1 MRRIGSWLGVVI
13 LIVGM
18 STYATSAE
26 AVGSAL
32 PNFDPNSASGVYF
45 NGEAN
50 STIQVST
57 GADFEIGCNDF
68 TVSWWQKATYPQ
80 IRYGRLFQFGE
91 GMGNSDAFA
100 VSEESGSLYFWLNK
114 NADRTGIGSL
124 TSISLPNAPTDWNH
138 IAIVRF
144 GQNISIFL
152 NGIPSSTLI
161 GVGSSICAPS
171 GIGTLPLLIGGS
183 NDSSL
188 GAFQGEVTGFEF
200 FKGARWTNTFTPP
213 TQFSTDSCQRRDES
227 NACTLT
233 SLLLLYPTEDF
244 KASGRT
250 LNNLISNNVFIVSQ
264 SVTYGNGQSPPGPP
278 EPPTPTLERI
288 VELIDE
294 PNGSLCLLDTDNQE
308 FCTGSSDQSVEIPIA
323 AERSLVVE
331 ADPGYSIDTVT
342 ISSENAEFQ
351 TQDFINSF
359 TFTEDTGEDYIFQWE
374 DNFLILPLEIGN
386 FAVDITFKLM
396 NEPSLENPSIISNV
410 SGFNWDESFKITSA
424 DPLHP
429 IDYSGVSGIMLEIR
443 YRNHSPVNSA
453 LTPTP
458 LFCRETLEPGD
469 DWQVSDD
476 LSRIFLWLPR
486 SFRVLDQCPGYHQ
499 RDSITQGKLYLS
511 DLPLTDTDDLESIDA
526 IHILQEVAI
535 NVVSP
540 PGIQNLIDDVNVV
553 EGQIV
558 AVQASN
564 KDAISDAV
572 VSVVSSDFVFGGC
585 GYIYGIRNSDD
596 SIMSEYEDEDGNI
609 LFQIPTF
616 EFLNSECGN
625 EFIEG
630 VTALDESEP
639 ATLSIRFLDDNLQS
653 ENSVT
658 LYLQPPL
665 PAPIP
670 EPTPAADQTP
680 MPLPIRVYVP
690 IPTPIPE
697 PDPEPAPEII
707 QNPNQVISPEVT
719 PVKIP
724 VKEEAVETP
733 WCTTKGIWVYTVS
746 GKLRLCDPKN
756 NLALEIPAC
765 AGKTATPTYPWV
777 FKPQRFISGVS
788 PSKSGTVLHDAV
800 FFFKGLAISGAPTVS
815 SKPCSKGS
823 VFIPMKYSK
832 IVYNFARSQ
841 KPLIWVKAT

>member
-1 MRRIGSWLGVVI
+1 MHRFGSWLGVI
-13 LIVGM
+13 LVIVGI
-18 STYATSAE
+18 STYATSAK
-26 AVGSAL
+26 AVGPVLPTFNPSSA
-32 PNFDPNSASGVYF
+32 AGVYF

-50 STIQVST
+50 STIQVNT
-57 GADFEIGCNDF
+57 GADFEIGCHDF

-91 GMGNSDAFA
+91 GMSNSDAFA
-100 VSEESGSLYFWLNK
+100 VSEESGSLYFWLNN

-124 TSISLPNAPTDWNH
+124 TSISLPNTPTDWNH

-161 GVGSSICAPS
+161 GVGPSICAPS

-250 LNNLISNNVFIVSQ
+250 LNNLISNNVFIVSP
-264 SVTYGNGQSPPGPP
+264 SVTYGNGQSLPGPP
-278 EPPTPTLERI
+278 EPPALERI
-288 VELIDE
+288 VELINE
-294 PNGSLCLLDTDNQE
+294 PNGIICLLDTGNQE
-308 FCTGSSDQSVEIPIA
+308 FCTGSNDQSVEIPIA

-331 ADPGYSIDTVT
+331 ANPGYSIDTVT
-342 ISSENAEFQ
+342 ISSENVQFQ

-359 TFTEDTGEDYIFQWE
+359 TFTEDTGEDYIFQWD

-386 FAVDITFKLM
+386 FAVDITFKPM
-396 NEPSLENPSIISNV
+396 NVPSSVNSSLISNV
-410 SGFNWDESFKITSA
+410 SGFHWDEPFIITSA

-429 IDYSGVSGIMLEIR
+429 IEYSGVSGIMLEIR

-453 LTPTP
+453 LIPTP
-458 LFCRETLEPGD
+458 LICRKTFERGD

-499 RDSITQGKLYLS
+499 RDSITQGTLFLS
-511 DLPLTDTDDLESIDA
+511 HLALTDTDNLANLDPN
-526 IHILQEVAI
+526 HILQQVEI
-535 NVVSP
+535 NIVSP
-540 PGIQNLIDDVNVV
+540 PGIQNVIDDVNVV

-564 KDAISDAV
+564 KDAITDAV
-572 VSVVSSDFVFGGC
+572 VSVVSSDFIYGGC

-596 SIMSEYEDEDGNI
+596 SIMSEYEDEYGNI

-616 EFLNSECGN
+616 EFLNSECSN

-630 VTALDESEP
+630 VTELDESEP
-639 ATLSIRFLDDNLQS
+639 AMLSIRFLDDNSQS

-665 PAPIP
+665 PAPIT
-670 EPTPAADQTP
+670 EPTPAVDQTP
-680 MPLPIRVYVP
+680 LPLPTRVYVP
-690 IPTPIPE
+690 IPTPISE
-697 PDPEPAPEII
+697 PEPAPEII

-719 PVKIP
+719 PVKVP
-724 VKEEAVETP
+724 VKEKVIETT
-733 WCTTKGIWVYTVS
+733 WCTTKGIWVFTVS

-765 AGKTATPTYPWV
+765 AGKAATPTYPWV
-777 FKPQRFISGVS
+777 FKPQRFISGAS
-788 PSKSGTVLHDAV
+788 SSKSGKELHDAV
-800 FFFKGLAISGAPTVS
+800 FFFKGLAISGAPSVS

-832 IVYNFARSQ
+832 IVYNFARSK
-841 KPLIWVKAT
+841 KPLIWVKAI

>member
-1 MRRIGSWLGVVI
+1 MRRIGSWFWLILLMVGLG
-13 LIVGM
+13 
-18 STYATSAE
+18 TFTPSAK
-26 AVGSAL
+26 AVGPVL
-32 PNFDPNSASGVYF
+32 PTFDPNSSTGVYF

-91 GMGNSDAFA
+91 GMENSDAFA
-100 VSEESGSLYFWLNK
+100 VSEESGSLYLWLNN
-114 NADRTGIGSL
+114 NADRTGIASL
-124 TSISLPNAPTDWNH
+124 ASIPLPDTPTDWNH
-138 IAIVRF
+138 LAIVRF
-144 GQNISIFL
+144 GQNISIYL
-152 NGIPSSTLI
+152 NGTPASTLV
-161 GVGSSICAPS
+161 GVGPSICAPS
-171 GIGTLPLLIGGS
+171 GIGAQPLLIGGS
-183 NDSSL
+183 NDVSL

-213 TQFSTDSCQRRDES
+213 TQFSTDPCQRLDES

-250 LNNLISNNVFIVSQ
+250 LNNLISNDVFIVSQ
-264 SVTYGNGQSPPGPP
+264 SVTYGNGQSPPAPP
-278 EPPTPTLERI
+278 EPPTVGRI
-288 VELIDE
+288 VELVDRPSGII
-294 PNGSLCLLDTDNQE
+294 CLLDTTNRE
-308 FCTGSSDQSVEIPIA
+308 FCTGSNDQSVVIPI
-323 AERSLVVE
+323 EGEHSVLIE
-331 ADPGYSIDTVT
+331 ADLGYAIDSIT
-342 ISSENAEFQ
+342 ISAGSSLLTTNDFI
-351 TQDFINSF
+351 QDFTFIDDLENS
-359 TFTEDTGEDYIFQWE
+359 YIFQWD
-374 DNFLILPLEIGN
+374 DNLLLLPEELEN
-386 FAVDITFKLM
+386 FSIDLTFKAM
-396 NEPSLENPSIISNV
+396 NEPSMENPSIISNY
-410 SGFNWDESFKITSA
+410 SGFDWDEPFQIRSA
-424 DPLHP
+424 DPLEP
-429 IDYSGVSGIMLEIR
+429 IDYAGVSGIMLEIR
-443 YRNHSPVNSA
+443 YRNHDPINSEV
-453 LTPTP
+453 TPTP
-458 LFCRETLEPGD
+458 LFCRKAFELGD
-469 DWQVSDD
+469 DFEISDD
-476 LSRIFLWLPR
+476 LSKILFWLPP
-486 SFRVLDQCPGYHQ
+486 SFRVLNNCPGYHQ
-499 RDSITQGKLYLS
+499 RDSITQGRLYLS
-511 DLPLTDTDDLESIDA
+511 DIALIDADDLGNLDPSN
-526 IHILQEVAI
+526 ILQEVAI
-535 NVVSP
+535 NIVSP

-558 AVQASN
+558 AVQPSN
-564 KDAISDAV
+564 KDAITDALLAV
-572 VSVVSSDFVFGGC
+572 VSSNFRYGAC
-585 GYIYGIRNSDD
+585 GSTYGIRYPDD
-596 SIMSEYEDEDGNI
+596 SVISEYEDEDGNI
-609 LFQIPTF
+609 LFRIPTF
-616 EFLNSECGN
+616 EFLNSECSD

-630 VTALDESEP
+630 VTALDDAEP

-670 EPTPAADQTP
+670 EPTPAMDQTLT
-680 MPLPIRVYVP
+680 PLPIRVYVP
-690 IPTPIPE
+690 IPDPIPDPIPE
-697 PDPEPAPEII
+697 PTPGII
-707 QNPNQVISPEVT
+707 QNPIQDISPEAT

-724 VKEEAVETP
+724 VKEKVVETT

-765 AGKTATPTYPWV
+765 AGKVATPTYPWI
-777 FKPQRFISGVS
+777 FKPQRFISGAS
-788 PSKSGTVLHDAV
+788 PSKSGKELHNAV